1 MLTVLVLSGTSR
13 TGSNKEGAMRKQSTV
28 LWASLLLVSC
38 GRGEGSKDAATAAD
52 PGIAAPQVAQ
62 AKSAP
67 DAPAAVDESVPEFP
81 AIPTIVVPEI
91 VGVTP
96 AQRALEDALQ
106 DTLDPIEGVSVAPAR
121 CGDGGTLIN
130 DAGIT
135 SVDANGNLLRN
146 GDSGLFNLKADGSGT
161 ANFEGGLVNVNAD
174 GSGTINASGQGG
186 GDALIDVQSNGGG
199 TYNGPAGL
207 ISLNGKGAGTWN
219 SDKSGLIDN
228 YGDGSGTWNGPRGL
242 VTINADG
249 SGTWNG
255 PDGLV
260 QNRGDGTGTVGTP
273 PREVRMPPLPKVP
286 PAGRFPPLQ
295 KFAPPGTPCGYL
307 ITLND
312 RILFD
317 FDKSDIRPDA
327 VRVLDTLAAALGKV
341 TTQQMEV
348 RGHTDAKGD
357 DAYNQALSERRAH
370 AVLAALRT
378 RGAAQGAGA
387 KGYGESQ
394 PVAPNTVNG
403 QDNPGGRQ
411 LNRRVEIFLRT

>member
-1 MLTVLVLSGTSR
+1 
-13 TGSNKEGAMRKQSTV
+13 MRKTLSAV
-28 LWASLLLVSC
+28 IWVPLLLAGC
-38 GRGEGSKDAATAAD
+38 GRGEGQKSAADAAGATPPAAQTAAR
-52 PGIAAPQVAQ
+52 P
-62 AKSAP
+62 S
-67 DAPAAVDESVPEFP
+67 DAPPAIDEAVPEFP
-81 AIPTIVVPEI
+81 AIPLIVVPDI
-91 VGVTP
+91 AGVTP
-96 AQRALEDALQ
+96 AQRALEASLQ
-106 DTLDPIEGVSVAPAR
+106 DILDPIEGVSVAPAR

-146 GDSGLFNLKADGSGT
+146 GDGGLFDLKADGSGT
-161 ANFEGGLVNVNAD
+161 ANFDGGLISVNAD
-174 GSGTINASGQGG
+174 GSGTINASGAG
-186 GDALIDVQSNGGG
+186 GDDAIIQVQANGAG

-207 ISLNGKGAGTWN
+207 ISLDAKGAGTWN
-219 SDKSGLIDN
+219 SDKSGLVN
-228 YGDGSGTWNGPRGL
+228 NHGDGSGTWNGPRGL
-242 VTINADG
+242 ITINADG

-286 PAGRFPPLQ
+286 PAGRFPLLQ
-295 KFAPPGTPCGYL
+295 KFAPPGAPCGYL
-307 ITLND
+307 ITLNE

-317 FDKSDIRPDA
+317 FDKAEIRPDA
-327 VRVLDTLAAALGKV
+327 ARVLDVLAAALGKV
-341 TTQQMEV
+341 STKDMQV
-348 RGHTDAKGD
+348 RGHTDAKGS
-357 DAYNQALSERRAH
+357 DAYNQALSERRAD

-378 RGAAQGAGA
+378 RGAAQSAGA

-394 PVAPNTVNG
+394 PVAPNTLNG

>member
-1 MLTVLVLSGTSR
+1 MLTARMLSGGSG
-13 TGSNKEGAMRKQSTV
+13 TGSNKEEAMRKLSAMLWVPV
-28 LWASLLLVSC
+28 LLAGC
-38 GRGEGSKDAATAAD
+38 GRGEAPQGATTAASATAA
-52 PGIAAPQVAQ
+52 APLQPAGTSQ
-62 AKSAP
+62 
-67 DAPAAVDESVPEFP
+67 AAVAAEQAAPEFP

-91 VGVTP
+91 VGVTA
-96 AQRALEDALQ
+96 AQRVLEASLQ
-106 DTLDPIEGVSVAPAR
+106 DILDPIEGVSVAPAR
-121 CGDGGTLIN
+121 CGDGGTLIT

-135 SVDANGNLLRN
+135 SVDANGNLVRN
-146 GDSGLFNLKADGSGT
+146 CEGGLFDLEADGSGT

-174 GSGTINASGQGG
+174 GSGTINATGDGGSGG
-186 GDALIDVQSNGGG
+186 ALIDVQSDGGG

-207 ISLNGKGAGTWN
+207 ISLDGKGAGTWN
-219 SDKSGLIDN
+219 SEKSGLVDN
-228 YGDGSGTWNGPRGL
+228 RGDGSGTWNGPRGL

-260 QNRGDGTGTVGTP
+260 QNHGDGTGTVGTP

-295 KFAPPGTPCGYL
+295 KFAPPGAPCGYL

-327 VRVLDTLAAALGKV
+327 ARVLDTLSAALSKV
-341 TTQQMEV
+341 TATDMQV
-348 RGHTDAKGD
+348 RGHTDAKGSD
-357 DAYNQALSERRAH
+357 DYNQALSERRAN
-370 AVLAALRT
+370 AVLAALRA
-378 RGAAQGAGA
+378 RGAAQSANA

>member
-1 MLTVLVLSGTSR
+1 
-13 TGSNKEGAMRKQSTV
+13 MRKLSAV
-28 LWASLLLVSC
+28 LWVPVLLVGC
-38 GRGEGSKDAATAAD
+38 GGGEAPEDAGAAGTAASASQ
-52 PGIAAPQVAQ
+52 AAVRTPE
-62 AKSAP
+62 
-67 DAPAAVDESVPEFP
+67 APAAAADAVPEFP
-81 AIPTIVVPEI
+81 AIPTIVVPDI

-96 AQRALEDALQ
+96 AQRALEASLQ
-106 DTLDPIEGVSVAPAR
+106 EVLDPVEGISVAPAR
-121 CGDGGTLIN
+121 CGTGGTLVN

-146 GDSGLFNLKADGSGT
+146 GEGGLFNLKADGSGT
-161 ANFEGGLVNVNAD
+161 ANFDGGLISVNAD
-174 GSGTINASGQGG
+174 GSGTINASGQDGD
-186 GDALIDVQSNGGG
+186 DALIDVQSNGGG

-207 ISLNGKGAGTWN
+207 ISLDGKGAGTWN

-228 YGDGSGTWNGPRGL
+228 RGDGSGTWNGPRGL

-249 SGTWNG
+249 SGTWNS

-295 KFAPPGTPCGYL
+295 KFAPPGAPCGYL

-327 VRVLDTLAAALGKV
+327 ARVLDTLAAALGTV
-341 TTQQMEV
+341 TPKEMEV
-348 RGHTDAKGD
+348 RGHTDAKGE
-357 DAYNQALSERRAH
+357 DAYNQALSERRAT
-370 AVLAALRT
+370 AVLAALRA
-378 RGAAQGAGA
+378 RGAAQAAGA
-387 KGYGESQ
+387 KGYGETQ